1 MNKWTLALAAAGIVS
16 MAAVASAEEA
26 DNQVLTAVS
35 GTTISGYVDTSMNW
49 QIGDKKTSIGR
60 SNDAWNRQNGFNLN
74 AVKVGVGKALEE
86 DASVWAAGYQADLL
100 FGDDANMFSQ
110 TTVDFVLQ
118 NAYVDLRAPLGN
130 GLDFRAGVFES
141 VVGYE
146 SSDSYLN
153 PNFSRSYGFAIQPR
167 QHTGVLA
174 SYSFDLNDWILGVR
188 GGVAN
193 TYDGWA
199 IYDRGSNSGRLT
211 YMGAV
216 NLIFPESTGF
226 MEGTEVYFGVV
237 SGIDNGWV
245 SSGTT
250 SGWDTANV
258 VNYYAGITMPL
269 PVTGL
274 RFGFSY
280 DYRGQSERTDDAGVM
295 VTRSAW
301 ANAFAAYLAYD
312 VTDKLTLANRVE
324 YANGVNGSWG
334 YYLDDAIGLVGGL
347 IPPGIVPSVK
357 AASDR
362 DDEYLS
368 NTFTVSYKL
377 WENVITRAEFRWD
390 HDLSGDKNMAD
401 DWDRKNAFGIT
412 GNIVYVF

>member
-49 QIGDKKTSIGR
+49 QFGDKKTSAGRINDR
-60 SNDAWNRQNGFNLN
+60 SNKQNGFNLN
-74 AVKVGVGKALEE
+74 AVKIGVGKALEE

-100 FGDDANMFSQ
+100 FGDDASMFSQ
-110 TTVDFVLQ
+110 SSGDFVLQ
-118 NAYVDLRAPLGN
+118 NAYVDLRAPIGN
-130 GLDFRAGVFES
+130 GLDFRVGVFES
-141 VVGYE
+141 IVGYE

-153 PNFSRSYGFAIQPR
+153 PNFSRSYGFGIQPR
-167 QHTGVLA
+167 QHTGALA

-193 TYDGWA
+193 TYDHWSYNG
-199 IYDRGSNSGRLT
+199 RGSESGRLS

-226 MEGTEVYFGVV
+226 MEGTELYFGVV
-237 SGIDNGWV
+237 NGIDNGWIA
-245 SSGTT
+245 SGINN
-250 SGWDTANV
+250 GYDTANV

-280 DYRGQSERTDDAGVM
+280 DYRGQSERTNDSGALVS
-295 VTRSAW
+295 RSAW
-301 ANAFAAYLAYD
+301 ANAYAAYLAYD
-312 VTDKLTLANRVE
+312 VTDKLTLANRAE
-324 YANGVNGSWG
+324 YANGTDGSWG
-334 YYLDDAIGLVGGL
+334 FWSGE
-347 IPPGIVPSVK
+347 
-357 AASDR
+357 

-368 NTFTVSYKL
+368 DTFTVSYKL

-390 HDLSGDKNMAD
+390 HDLSGNKAAVD
-401 DWDRKNAFGIT
+401 DWDRNNSFGIT
-412 GNIVYVF
+412 GNIIYVF

>member
-49 QIGDKKTSIGR
+49 QFGDKKTSAGR
-60 SNDAWNRQNGFNLN
+60 INDRSGKQNGFNLN
-74 AVKVGVGKALEE
+74 AVKLGVGKALEE

-100 FGDDANMFSQ
+100 FGDDATMFSQ
-110 TTVDFVLQ
+110 SRSGDFVLQ
-118 NAYVDLRAPLGN
+118 NAYVDLRAPIGN
-130 GLDFRAGVFES
+130 GLDFRVGVFES
-141 VVGYE
+141 IVGYE

-167 QHTGVLA
+167 QHTGALA

-193 TYDGWA
+193 AYDTWA
-199 IYDRGSNSGRLT
+199 YNGRNSESGRLS

-226 MEGTEVYFGVV
+226 MEGTELYFGVV
-237 SGIDNGWV
+237 NGIDNGWI
-245 SSGTT
+245 SSGTNN
-250 SGWDTANV
+250 GWDTANV

-280 DYRGQSERTDDAGVM
+280 DYRGQSERTDDAGA
-295 VTRSAW
+295 VTSRSAW
-301 ANAFAAYLAYD
+301 ANAYAAYLAYD
-312 VTDKLTLANRVE
+312 VTDKLTLANRAE
-324 YANGVNGSWG
+324 YANGTDGSWNFWTG
-334 YYLDDAIGLVGGL
+334 EDA
-347 IPPGIVPSVK
+347 
-357 AASDR
+357 
-362 DDEYLS
+362 EYLS
-368 NTFTVSYKL
+368 DTFTVSYKL

-390 HDLSGDKNMAD
+390 HDLSGNKTAVD
-401 DWDRKNAFGIT
+401 DCDRSNAFGIT